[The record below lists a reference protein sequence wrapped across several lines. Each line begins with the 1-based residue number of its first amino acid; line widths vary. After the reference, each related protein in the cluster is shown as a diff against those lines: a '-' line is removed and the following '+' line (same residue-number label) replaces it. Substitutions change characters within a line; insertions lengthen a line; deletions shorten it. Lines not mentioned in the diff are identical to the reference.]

1 MLLTIAG
8 WVVFGFLVGVVVEIV
23 RPGRSH
29 RALGAL
35 AAVFLDSRFIA
46 GHRDRT

>member
-23 RPGRSH
+23 RPAGRTGPWS
-29 RALGAL
+29 AS
-35 AAVFLDSRFIA
+35 SRWP
-46 GHRDRT
+46 